1 MNCINICLA
10 CDNNYAQYAGVVIA
24 SVLANAAEDDLLSI
38 YILDGGIAE
47 DNRQK
52 LLSLKNIRDCNI
64 VFVKIDESLFDEYKQ
79 VKTHEYITLATY
91 YRLKLS
97 NLLPDVN
104 RVIYMDCDMVV
115 NSSLHELFATEMKD
129 APLAGVTDLNHRRVR
144 KNPTYINA
152 GMLVMDL
159 DNIRKFNI
167 EDEFLKWTIA
177 NKNTITCGD
186 QEIINE
192 VCKGRIKIVDECWN
206 VQSSN
211 FVNRSSYTKHPRI
224 IHFVAARKPWHWAS
238 FSVHK
243 DLYFKNL
250 QITPWALNSDEL
262 YHWTVEN
269 RRAARWA
276 YLKYRPLFWLRP
288 RFYYALYRTFLKK

>member
-1 MNCINICLA
+1 M
-10 CDNNYAQYAGVVIA
+10 VIA
-24 SVLANAAEDDLLSI
+24 SALANAAEDDFLSA

-52 LLSLKNIRDCNI
+52 LLSLKNIRNCNI
-64 VFVKIDESLFDEYKQ
+64 VFVKIDESLFDEYKL
-79 VKTHEYITLATY
+79 VKTHNYITIPAY

-97 NLLPDVN
+97 SLLPDVS

-115 NSSLHELFATEMKD
+115 NSSLHELFVTAMQD
-129 APLAGVTDLNHRRVR
+129 FPIAGVSDLNRRKVR
-144 KNPTYINA
+144 KNPTYVNS

-159 DNIRKFNI
+159 DNIRKFKI
-167 EDEFLKWTIA
+167 EDEFFRWTVA
-177 NKNTITCGD
+177 NKNVITCGD

-250 QITPWALNSDEL
+250 QITPWALNDDDL
-262 YHWTVEN
+262 YNWTVKN
-269 RRAARWA
+269 RRAARWE

-288 RFYYALYRTFLKK
+288 RFYYAVYQTFFKK